1 MLKGVTLEKIN
12 ITIVNNNEILEKFE
26 KIISLLKNSVDGT
39 VLNVINTEVRKLSSK
54 LKFSKVSKNENKIK
68 IMI

>member
-54 LKFSKVSKNENKIK
+54 LIFSKVSKNENKIK